1 MSDGQAALTS
11 LFESELLRGL
21 PETAVR
27 DFLDR
32 ATLARFAAS
41 TPLFR
46 EGDSVERLMF
56 VVTGRVK
63 ITRRSEAGR
72 ENILVIAG
80 PGAAIGSIA
89 IFEPGRQ
96 RTSGIALGQVDA
108 AWLTNAAMR
117 EWLATHNAAALRF
130 IQLLIR
136 RTEHQNDTLH
146 DVFGIDVGTRVAR
159 ALLREADRFG
169 RATPVGRRLS
179 LGLNQEEFA
188 LHVRASRESVN
199 QALATFVRMGW
210 IRRDGTEFILLN
222 EEALLRQAGSL
233 Q

>member
-1 MSDGQAALTS
+1 MSDGQAALAS
-11 LFESELLRGL
+11 LFGSEMLRGL
-21 PETAVR
+21 PERVVG
-27 DFLDR
+27 DFIGR
-32 ATLARFAAS
+32 ATIGRFPANGV
-41 TPLFR
+41 LFR
-46 EGDSVERLMF
+46 EGDVVDRLAF

-80 PGAAIGSIA
+80 AGAAIGSIA

-96 RTSGIALGQVDA
+96 RTSGIALGPVVA

-117 EWLATHNAAALRF
+117 EWLGAHNEAALRF

-169 RATPVGRRLS
+169 RATPMGRRLS

-199 QALATFVRMGW
+199 QALATFARMGW
-210 IRRDGTEFILLN
+210 IRRDGTEFVLLD
-222 EEALLRQAGSL
+222 EEQLLRQSGEL
-233 Q
+233 N